1 MKLVRFAPLC
11 SAVKALSALAV
22 LLPLAAG
29 PARAQD
35 KPAELKIGISTFT
48 SGAAS
53 VFGVPAKAAAELLI
67 DEMNAAGGIGGVKIS
82 ASYIDEG
89 IGGDKLLSEYRRLVQ
104 EQGVR
109 TMLSAISSGNCNI
122 IAPVAEDLK
131 VLNVMW
137 DCGTEKVLEAKRYKY
152 VVRTQANATTEM
164 VATVLYLMKTK
175 PNFSTIAVVNQDY
188 AWGRD
193 SWEIFINTLRVF
205 KPDVKV
211 VAEMFPKLGAAD
223 FSTEISRLQA
233 LKPDVVLST
242 SWGGDLD
249 TLVRQAGQRGLF
261 TQGALFVLPLL
272 ESSLERLGA
281 AVPDGIIAGARG
293 EHYWLHPET
302 RDDPKH
308 KDFIAKFKAKTGA
321 YPIYPTYH
329 MAQALVGLKT
339 GYESAMKAN
348 AGKWPTVE
356 QVADEMRKMEFKAYG
371 RPIKM
376 REDGQGLED
385 QLLGL
390 TKRVPQYP
398 FAVLDKM
405 MLVPADLVT
414 TPVGQLSPAWV
425 KTLNPAVLNS
435 DRLKT
440 YDFK

>member
-1 MKLVRFAPLC
+1 MMKHPKLMR
-11 SAVKALSALAV
+11 AVAAALAICCGSALA
-22 LLPLAAG
+22 
-29 PARAQD
+29 QE
-35 KPAELKIGISTFT
+35 KPAELKIGITTFLT
-48 SGAAS
+48 GAAS

-67 DEMNAAGGIGGVKIS
+67 DDLNAKGGIGGVKVS
-82 ASYIDEG
+82 ATYIDEG

-109 TMLSAISSGNCNI
+109 TMLSSISSGNCNI

-131 VLNVMW
+131 ILNVMW

-164 VATVLYLMKTK
+164 VATVLYLLKTK

-188 AWGRD
+188 AWGHD
-193 SWEIFINTLRVF
+193 SWDIFLNTLKVF

-223 FSTEISRLQA
+223 FSGEISRLQA
-233 LKPDVVLST
+233 LRPDVILNT

-249 TLVRQAGQRGLF
+249 TFVRQGAQRGLF
-261 TQGALFVLPLL
+261 RQGATMVLPLA

-281 AVPDGIIAGARG
+281 TMPEGVIVGGRG
-293 EHYWLHPET
+293 EHYFLHPET
-302 RDDPKH
+302 KDDPKH
-308 KDFIAKFKAKTGA
+308 KDFVVKFRAKTGA

-329 MAQALVGLKT
+329 MAQALEGLKT
-339 GYESAMKAN
+339 GYEAAIKAN
-348 AGKWPTVE
+348 GGKWPGPD
-356 QVADEMRKMEFKAYG
+356 QVAETMRNMEFRAYG

-376 REDGQGLED
+376 RADGQGLED
-385 QLLGL
+385 QLLGI
-390 TKRVPQYP
+390 TKKVPQYP
-398 FAVLDKM
+398 FAVMDKM

-414 TPVGQLSPAWV
+414 APVGQLSLEWV
-425 KTLNPAVLNS
+425 KTIKPAILQS
-435 DRLKT
+435 DRLKS

>member
-1 MKLVRFAPLC
+1 MRFTPW
-11 SAVKALSALAV
+11 V
-22 LLPLAAG
+22 LAAG
-29 PARAQD
+29 ALALSTGLATAQD

-67 DEMNAAGGIGGVKIS
+67 DEMNAAGGIGGVKV
-82 ASYIDEG
+82 AATYIDEG

-164 VATVLYLMKTK
+164 VATVLYLLKTK
-175 PNFSTIAVVNQDY
+175 PNFSTVAVVNQDY

-193 SWEIFINTLRVF
+193 SWEIFINTLKVF

-233 LKPDVVLST
+233 LKPDVILTT

-249 TLVRQAGQRGLF
+249 TFVRQAGQRGLF
-261 TQGALFVLPLL
+261 TQGGLFVMPLL

-281 AVPDGIIAGARG
+281 AVPEGIIAGARG
-293 EHYWLHPET
+293 EHYWAHPET

-308 KDFIAKFKAKTGA
+308 KDFIAKFKAKTGS

-339 GYESAMKAN
+339 GYEAAIKTN
-348 AGKWPTVE
+348 GGKWPSPE
-356 QVADEMRKMEFKAYG
+356 QVAEAMRAMTFKAYG

-398 FAVLDKM
+398 FAVMDKM

-425 KTLNPAVLNS
+425 KTINPAILNS
-435 DRLKT
+435 DRLKS